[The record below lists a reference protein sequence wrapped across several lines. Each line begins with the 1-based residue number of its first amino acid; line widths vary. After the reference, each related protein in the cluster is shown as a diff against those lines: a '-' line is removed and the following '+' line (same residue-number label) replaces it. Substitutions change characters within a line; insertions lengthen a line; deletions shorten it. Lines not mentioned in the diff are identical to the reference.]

1 MNFVW
6 QILYRGGYEA
16 DKDVG
21 LLFRVAHDVNL
32 EVSEA

>member
-1 MNFVW
+1 MNFVR
-6 QILYRGGYEA
+6 QFHRGGYEA
-16 DKDVG
+16 HKDVG